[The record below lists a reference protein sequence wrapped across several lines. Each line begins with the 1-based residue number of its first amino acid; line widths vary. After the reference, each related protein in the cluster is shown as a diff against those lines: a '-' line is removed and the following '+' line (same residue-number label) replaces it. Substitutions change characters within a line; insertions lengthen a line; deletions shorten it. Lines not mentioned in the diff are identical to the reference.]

1 MIAFDNIRRGQTIRA
16 NVASSV
22 FDFCGFVQ
30 GVTSESVKI
39 LVTSGYV
46 DRTVVLLKSDI
57 TDITEICSSDIFYR
71 LSGVVGGEQSGG
83 SNIIWQRLVK
93 SENNKFDRNKK
104 PKLLSKAP
112 NNCEYPRLWHFLN
125 LFPMKEFEYCTQASL
140 TEKYGEGVFPGFD
153 GVTYFHAWLT
163 SRRLSMS
170 PTIGYSKKHKW
181 ANQCQSGKAF
191 ENLPQDTYMA

>member
-1 MIAFDNIRRGQTIRA
+1 MIAFDNVRRGQTIRA

-30 GVTSESVKI
+30 GVTSESIQI

-104 PKLLSKAP
+104 PKLLAKAP
-112 NNCEYPRLWHFLN
+112 NNCEYPRLWHFL
-125 LFPMKEFEYCTQASL
+125 K
-140 TEKYGEGVFPGFD
+140 
-153 GVTYFHAWLT
+153 
-163 SRRLSMS
+163 
-170 PTIGYSKKHKW
+170 
-181 ANQCQSGKAF
+181 
-191 ENLPQDTYMA
+191 